1 MFSDIITIVGK
12 ELKEILN
19 ARGNRKGGLIGLL
32 VILGMFGIYMPLMS
46 GPNWIETPISLF
58 YWLWLP
64 FLMVSSTIADA
75 IAGERERHTLETLLA
90 SRVSDSAILLGKIA
104 GTLIYGWGLTMAI
117 MFISIAIVNIVFG
130 IPNSTFYI
138 YTPIVLATSIIFSFL
153 IALLSAG
160 IGIIVSLR
168 AETVRQAQQTVSM
181 GFMVIFF
188 SFLLIAQFLPV
199 KLSLL
204 LVEWVQSANWGKLGF
219 LAFVILT
226 IIDTTLLKIA
236 RARFQR
242 SKLILD

>member
-130 IPNSTFYI
+130 IPISLMCFVEI
-138 YTPIVLATSIIFSFL
+138 KIF
-153 IALLSAG
+153 
-160 IGIIVSLR
+160 V
-168 AETVRQAQQTVSM
+168 
-181 GFMVIFF
+181 
-188 SFLLIAQFLPV
+188 
-199 KLSLL
+199 
-204 LVEWVQSANWGKLGF
+204 
-219 LAFVILT
+219 
-226 IIDTTLLKIA
+226 
-236 RARFQR
+236 
-242 SKLILD
+242 